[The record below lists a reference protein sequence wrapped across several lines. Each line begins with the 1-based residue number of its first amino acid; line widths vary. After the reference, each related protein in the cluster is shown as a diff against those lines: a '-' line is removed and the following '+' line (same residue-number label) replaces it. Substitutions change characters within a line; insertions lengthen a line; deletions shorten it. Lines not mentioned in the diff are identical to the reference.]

1 MIRAIAIDD
10 EPIALVVIRQH
21 CLQIPFI
28 QLKACFTNPDDGM
41 DWLNKNETDLLF
53 LDIRMPDISGIDL
66 LKKLNPAPL
75 TVFTTAHSD
84 HAVQSFELDALDY
97 LLKPFS
103 TERFLKACQK
113 AKDWLDMR
121 MAAAKDSSLFIKTG
135 YEQVKV
141 LLDEIMYIQ
150 SAGNYV
156 QFILTNQKKV
166 LARSTM
172 AETAGML
179 PPENFVRIHRQYIV
193 GKKHVRKMDKSSVTL
208 EGFTLPVGAG
218 YGIGL
223 DGGIA

>member
-10 EPIALVVIRQH
+10 EPIALEVIRQH
-21 CLQIPFI
+21 CQHIPFI
-28 QLKACFTNPDDGM
+28 RLEAGFTNPDEAM
-41 DWLNKNETDLLF
+41 SWLDHNDTDLLF
-53 LDIRMPDISGIDL
+53 LDIRMPDISGIDFL
-66 LKKLNPAPL
+66 QKLTPAPL
-75 TVFTTAHSD
+75 TIFTTAHSE

-121 MAAAKDSSLFIKTG
+121 AAAAKDSSLFIKTG

-156 QFILTNQKKV
+156 QFVLTGQKKI

-172 AETAGML
+172 AETAAML

-193 GKKHVRKMDKSSVTL
+193 GKKHIRKIDKTSVGL
-208 EGFTLPVGAG
+208 DGVSLPVGAG
-218 YGIGL
+218 YGSGL
-223 DGGIA
+223 A